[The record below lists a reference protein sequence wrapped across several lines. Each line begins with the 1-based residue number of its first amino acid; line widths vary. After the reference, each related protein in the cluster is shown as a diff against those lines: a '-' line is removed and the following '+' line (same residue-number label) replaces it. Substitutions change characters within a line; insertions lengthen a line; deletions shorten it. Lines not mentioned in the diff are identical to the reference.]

1 MALGIEIAVEH
12 FRCHDVVRVQGR
24 LDARAALSLEEA
36 LDALRASGCMQLIM
50 DFAEVDYLSS
60 AGMRV
65 LLSTAKK
72 LRMRGGKCLFC
83 AFGED
88 VMEMIRSAG
97 FEQIFAMYL
106 TESEALAA
114 I

>member
-1 MALGIEIAVEH
+1 MALEIEIAVEH
-12 FRCHDVVRVQGR
+12 CGCHDVVRIQGR
-24 LDARAALSLEEA
+24 LDAQAALSLEKT
-36 LDALRASGCMQLIM
+36 LDALRAGGGTQLIM

-72 LRMRGGKCLFC
+72 LKMRGGKCLFC

-88 VMEMIRSAG
+88 VMEMIRAAG